1 MELGQEAHGLHSDSY
16 PRGEEKNLQAWPI
29 DFTGS
34 VLKVYLFNVWLC
46 WVFVAAHGL
55 SPVAESRG
63 FSWRAQALGSRH
75 VGFSN
80 WGSWALQF
88 GLRSCGAQA

>member
-46 WVFVAAHGL
+46 WVFIAEHGL
-55 SPVAESRG
+55 SVVAASRG
-63 FSWRAQALGSRH
+63 YSLIAVASRIAEH
-75 VGFSN
+75 SV
-80 WGSWALQF
+80 
-88 GLRSCGAQA
+88 